1 MLKFCYVKMKTA
13 VDKLKS
19 ISMAVF
25 LLYKILIVF
34 YVQKYQGKFVHYG
47 HVNDI
52 DNMVNYK

>member
-1 MLKFCYVKMKTA
+1 MKTA

-34 YVQKYQGKFVHYG
+34 YVQKYGGKFVHYG
-47 HVNDI
+47 HVNGI